1 MGDFNGDG
9 IPDLAVTDSS
19 GFIYS
24 PGGPVPLSAAVKI
37 LLGKGDGTFTTSST
51 PNLGVI
57 ISPVVVGDFNGD
69 GIPDLAVHSCGELG
83 ECGNGE
89 PDSVIVLLGNGDG
102 TFTTQFT
109 TFTSNLHSPTQC
121 IAAGDFNG
129 DGSPDLVLG
138 TATGY
143 LVATA
148 TVLLNQITTESATA
162 TLSGVSVFGTTHLVE
177 ASYPGDTN
185 YSSSISNGVTL
196 LAAKVATTLNLS
208 SSPNPSPY
216 TGQITLT
223 ATLSP
228 YFAGGTTTDGE
239 TVNFYNGATSIGTG
253 TLSSG
258 VATLNMASPPVGT
271 YRLTAAYPGDGNFL
285 AAASN
290 SLRQTVNPFLEPS
303 SGFVVTVNTDDATGV
318 AVNCATT
325 DSSNCSLRDALAA
338 AAAAG
343 GGKITFAPTVSGI
356 GLGFGAG
363 LYIPAN
369 TTIIG
374 PAGGL
379 SVGGLVE
386 FEAIFNVNPG
396 VVNSA
401 ISNLSIGGND
411 TTTNGGGI
419 YNGGQLT
426 VTDSSIGG
434 NNGDPFNG
442 ANGSGIFNDTSGV
455 MTLINGYVSGNELS
469 GPGTGTAGGI
479 YNGGTMMV
487 INSTIANNDVSC
499 GGLFGV
505 GGGCINFA
513 GGIYNGGT
521 LILTGSTIQGN
532 DVYFSGDG
540 GGILNGGILVAT
552 NTNVTGNIYDGASPP
567 NETGE
572 DDCDGGG
579 CLVNGVNGNTVGAPQ
594 PTQPAA
600 ATPAFDPPA
609 GIYDASQPVTITDT
623 TPGAIIFYSTDAE
636 RTWTRYSAP
645 IPLNSTETL
654 QAIAAA
660 PGYTESPV
668 ASIGYKAVAPLIGGI
683 SPNYGAPAA
692 LINISGTNF
701 GTVQGRG
708 SVTIGGAPSYIV
720 SWSDTAIQ
728 IQVPSRATTGNL
740 VVTAGGGASNG
751 AAFTFYPYPAVTGFS
766 PASAAVGSPVTINGT
781 GILDGGGNGRV
792 SFNGIPAAILSQTS
806 TEHSG
811 QRSSGCDTGAR
822 QSPRQWRHRRGPH
835 QLRRYRDSDPGN
847 HRHQPQ
853 LRRTGGAYRHRWH
866 ELRRHPGHWRRH
878 RWRRAVPHS
887 LVVEHPDC
895 HPGAE

>member
-1 MGDFNGDG
+1 MFPAMQCLSRSGLRSVPRSAAIRAFVLPATLAVLSFGIPRAWATAASTTTTLTVTVSGSAVTSVAAGTVVTLTATVVSGSTPVNPGQVKFCDATAAHCEDSALLATAQLTTAGAATFKFRPAIGSHSYQAVFVGTTSYAKSTSTAASLTVPGPYPTTTTIASSGPIGNYTLTATVVGMGSRTLSPTGDISFLDTANGNALVGTVPLGPAMPGESFTTGSMFAVGDEPASIAVGDFNVDGIPDLAVTICPACEYVYNSGGLGSVAVLLGNGDGTFTFKSSPAVGNNSDSVAVGDFNGDGIPDLAVTNNGDNTVTVLLGNGDGTFSAKSTESVGKEPDSIATGDFNGDGIPDLAVANWGDNTVSVLLGNGDGTFTPKSILQPSPTAGNNPVSIAVGDFNGDGIMDLATANYYGGTVEVYLGNGDGTFTIVSTTGIGGELGSIAVGDFNGDG

-363 LYIPAN
+363 LYIPSN

-379 SVGGLVE
+379 SVGGGSL
-386 FEAIFNVNPG
+386 
-396 VVNSA
+396 NSRRFLM
-401 ISNLSIGGND
+401 S
-411 TTTNGGGI
+411 
-419 YNGGQLT
+419 
-426 VTDSSIGG
+426 
-434 NNGDPFNG
+434 
-442 ANGSGIFNDTSGV
+442 
-455 MTLINGYVSGNELS
+455 
-469 GPGTGTAGGI
+469 
-479 YNGGTMMV
+479 
-487 INSTIANNDVSC
+487 
-499 GGLFGV
+499 
-505 GGGCINFA
+505 
-513 GGIYNGGT
+513 
-521 LILTGSTIQGN
+521 
-532 DVYFSGDG
+532 
-540 GGILNGGILVAT
+540 
-552 NTNVTGNIYDGASPP
+552 
-567 NETGE
+567 
-572 DDCDGGG
+572 
-579 CLVNGVNGNTVGAPQ
+579 
-594 PTQPAA
+594 
-600 ATPAFDPPA
+600 TPA
-609 GIYDASQPVTITDT
+609 
-623 TPGAIIFYSTDAE
+623 
-636 RTWTRYSAP
+636 W
-645 IPLNSTETL
+645 
-654 QAIAAA
+654 
-660 PGYTESPV
+660 
-668 ASIGYKAVAPLIGGI
+668 SI
-683 SPNYGAPAA
+683 
-692 LINISGTNF
+692 
-701 GTVQGRG
+701 
-708 SVTIGGAPSYIV
+708 APSPTCR
-720 SWSDTAIQ
+720 SAE
-728 IQVPSRATTGNL
+728 TTL
-740 VVTAGGGASNG
+740 R
-751 AAFTFYPYPAVTGFS
+751 PM
-766 PASAAVGSPVTINGT
+766 AAVSTM
-781 GILDGGGNGRV
+781 
-792 SFNGIPAAILSQTS
+792 AAS
-806 TEHSG
+806 
-811 QRSSGCDTGAR
+811 
-822 QSPRQWRHRRGPH
+822 
-835 QLRRYRDSDPGN
+835 
-847 HRHQPQ
+847 
-853 LRRTGGAYRHRWH
+853 
-866 ELRRHPGHWRRH
+866 
-878 RWRRAVPHS
+878 
-887 LVVEHPDC
+887 
-895 HPGAE
+895 